1 MLVKYIVLTLL
12 SLLLSQYMTAQQE
25 EKQTLLSH
33 KKKHNGF
40 YIAPSMKFSAI
51 NGQTA
56 FIPTIKGGW
65 IINRSI
71 VLGLS
76 GSGLAPTIQHGN
88 IVANQNVRPLM
99 GYGGLLI
106 EPIIS
111 SNRLVH
117 ISIPL
122 VMGGGWVGYVEDW
135 SDQDQVDND
144 NPIDEQTIWVA
155 TLGAMAELNVTRFFR
170 LSTGIS
176 YRLTQEVD
184 LINTDPNAFQNW
196 NYEVTFKF
204 GRF

>member
-1 MLVKYIVLTLL
+1 
-12 SLLLSQYMTAQQE
+12 MTAQQE
-25 EKQTLLSH
+25 EMQTLFSH

-88 IVANQNVRPLM
+88 IVANQNVRPMM
-99 GYGGLLI
+99 GYDGLLN

-111 SNRLVH
+111 SYRLVQ

-122 VMGGGWVGYVEDW
+122 VMFGGLVGYVEDLR
-135 SDQDQVDND
+135 DQDQVDND